1 MPKLYGKMLLLTSIC
16 ATTLLTSCATRTG
29 SETDDTLP
37 PPSLSVA
44 CIVFEPITASS
55 RDTTETL
62 RAIATHNRVWD
73 RICD

>member
-1 MPKLYGKMLLLTSIC
+1 MPKLFGEMLPPILIC
-16 ATTLLTSCATRTG
+16 ATILLTSCGTRTG
-29 SETDDTLP
+29 SETEPALP

-62 RAIATHNRVWD
+62 RAVAIHNRVWD
-73 RICD
+73 SLCD